1 MIIHRARVFFDGMTF
16 ERDFWTSER
25 AERFAIYECARLAP
39 AVFEIEQLEHQLVEQ
54 ASGFSIVRYVTRAL
68 PTGLRAGRRF
78 APTFFA
84 EADRPCRG

>member
-25 AERFAIYECARLAP
+25 ADECARLAP

-68 PTGLRAGRRF
+68 PTGLRAGRF

-84 EADRPCRG
+84 